1 LANAKKE
8 NIMQITINDDLIN
21 QAIHKTGLDATNVL
35 EKALKLLLGLELPT
49 TTTDKQ
55 INHWAKIGKIA
66 EENPDL
72 SFEFIQSV
80 LEAKQEALNGQT
92 EPYLFG

>member
-1 LANAKKE
+1 
-8 NIMQITINDDLIN
+8 MQITINDDLIN

-35 EKALKLLLGLELPT
+35 EKALKLLLGLELPA

-80 LEAKQEALNGQT
+80 LEAREEALMGQT